1 MKRQKLIGL
10 ILRILIVVTI
20 SIGVVFMAAKLWPN
34 AGGPATCLQTH
45 CFCEVARQGTI
56 KQWVNT
62 YSSLTFVALATY
74 AWLSMRDKRGNRL
87 FQGFILSMFAIG
99 LGSAY
104 YHATLSFAGQWFDV
118 LGMYLFGTVMICAT
132 LLRAAK
138 ITKSQAV
145 SLFIA
150 FNILLAAA
158 QALIPYTR
166 RLLFAG
172 LIIIALVL
180 ELIIRKNAGRA
191 TKLWYA
197 VGLMAVA
204 YGIWLLDQLQI
215 ICLPASLLQGHGV
228 WHLLDAIAAYLV
240 LVHYFPKA
248 TDKLT

>member
-10 ILRILIVVTI
+10 ILQIAVVVII
-20 SIGVVFMAAKLWPN
+20 STGVVFIAARLWPN

-62 YSSLTFVALATY
+62 YSSLAFVAFAAY
-74 AWLSMRDKRGNRL
+74 AWLSMRDKRSNRL
-87 FQGFILSMFAIG
+87 LQGFIVSMFAIG

-138 ITKSQAV
+138 VTKLQAV
-145 SLFIA
+145 GLFIA
-150 FNILLAAA
+150 LNIFLAAA

-180 ELIIRKNAGRA
+180 ELVIRKNAGRA

-197 VGLMAVA
+197 VGLMVVA

-215 ICLPASLLQGHGV
+215 ICLPASLMQGHGL

-240 LVHYFPKA
+240 LLHYFPK
-248 TDKLT
+248 TTNKLT